1 MNPVAS
7 VEQRTSVFVIGSNKT
22 KMTDM
27 KNPNKN
33 KFEEQ
38 VDRISRTAVI
48 RTLIIAAVAV
58 SVLVGAAY
66 FILN

>member
-1 MNPVAS
+1 M
-7 VEQRTSVFVIGSNKT
+7 KT
-22 KMTDM
+22 
-27 KNPNKN
+27 PNKN